1 MIRWL
6 AAAALLVTSPVAAK
20 ESLGVFSDW
29 ATFRD
34 AETPRCYAIAQ
45 YTTDEDETGYVT
57 VGTWP
62 ELDVRGQ
69 VHVRLSRETMPGA
82 RVRMRIGNR
91 RFDLKSEGQKAWA
104 KDNGMDAAIIAAM
117 RSATSMRV
125 SSIATNGRAFT
136 DRYTLEGA
144 ATAMDAALI
153 GCASSN
159 N

>member
-1 MIRWL
+1 MTRFVALPLLLL
-6 AAAALLVTSPVAAK
+6 ATQLMAK
-20 ESLGVFSDW
+20 ESLGVFAEW
-29 ATFRD
+29 AAFRD
-34 AETPRCYAIAQ
+34 VETPRCYAIAQ
-45 YTTDEDETGYVT
+45 NVTDEEELGYTT
-57 VGTWP
+57 VGIWP
-62 ELDVRGQ
+62 GLDVRGQ
-69 VHVRLSRETMPGA
+69 IHVQLSREIARGA

-91 RFDLKSEGQKAWA
+91 RFDLKSDGQKAWA